1 MTCIN
6 VNKEQLAG
14 IPLNKSPQETNGTEG
29 LSCSEQHLWN
39 GDPQWS
45 RRKDPALLRWHR
57 YSRHFDAHISHHT
70 CCVLPYSSQ
79 TCHLLPHL
87 LHCSPQLMGKGI
99 GGKGSTK
106 SSPEGQMHRG
116 TAGEWETAQV
126 PPAAEHPSA
135 GAPPGAGALVC
146 KHQPPGNTVPAFPG
160 HTDCPVVLILRT
172 CKELCQSSGTAA
184 I

>member
-39 GDPQWS
+39 GDQWS
-45 RRKDPALLRWHR
+45 WREDLMLLRWHH
-57 YSRHFDAHISHHT
+57 YSQHFDRHISHHT

-87 LHCSPQLMGKGI
+87 LHCSPHLMGKDT

-116 TAGEWETAQV
+116 TAGEWEPAQV

-135 GAPPGAGALVC
+135 ASVC
-146 KHQPPGNTVPAFPG
+146 NHQPWGNTIPAFPG
-160 HTDCPVVLILRT
+160 HHDCPVALTLGT
-172 CKELCQSSGTAA
+172 CKELCHSSVTAA